1 MRTRL
6 LAAALLVVLVS
17 SPGIDS
23 PRAQE
28 RTTLRVAILTP
39 RTPRVVLWNKRWN
52 RQLAR
57 ATGDRV
63 RVRMYYGG
71 VAGEERDVV
80 RKIRLGQLDG
90 AALLLQTISQ
100 FVRQALVMNAPMA
113 FRNYRQIEAVR
124 EKLGDRFGE
133 EAYRNGFKVLGWGD
147 VGLLRLFSVRPVR
160 RLTDFRRM
168 RPWLWRESPLMKKFY
183 SLIGATGVPL
193 GIRDVYGGLQTGVV
207 DVTMTSAV
215 GALAM
220 QWHARTRYVSASGRG
235 FVNGALVLS
244 RRSWEALPAD
254 VQRVLARL
262 AAENNGRVQRWMRQA
277 DRLVYRRLLARGLT
291 PVELEDIDRW
301 ELVGRKLRESMVGR
315 LYTRP
320 LLRRVEAIIEKYENA
335 APPEESAEPMRDRRG
350 RIRLGSAPI

>member
-1 MRTRL
+1 MSTRL
-6 LAAALLVVLVS
+6 VAAALLAALLLT
-17 SPGIDS
+17 PGIDG
-23 PRAQE
+23 PRARE
-28 RTTLRVAILTP
+28 RTTLRIAILTP

-57 ATGDRV
+57 ATGGQV

-124 EKLGDRFGE
+124 EQLGDRFAE

-147 VGLLRLFSVRPVR
+147 VGLLRLFSVRPIH

-168 RPWLWRESPLMKKFY
+168 RPWVWPESPLMKKFY

-193 GIRDVYGGLQTGVV
+193 GIRDVYGGLQTGIV

-215 GALAM
+215 GALAL

-235 FVNGALVLS
+235 FINGALVIS

-254 VQRVLARL
+254 VRQTLAGMARQ
-262 AAENNGRVQRWMRQA
+262 NNDRVQHWMRQA
-277 DRLVYRRLLARGLT
+277 DRLVYRRLLGRGLT
-291 PVELEDIDRW
+291 PVELEDIERW
-301 ELVGRKLRESMVGR
+301 NRIGKRLRESMVGR

-350 RIRLGSAPI
+350 RIRLDKAPI